1 MDTATQWALFL
12 GALALASW
20 MAGGL
25 AAVLANMQF
34 SQHRQRAAEYLTLGL
49 SAAGFISAVAM
60 AVILVTR

>member
-1 MDTATQWALFL
+1 MDTATRWALFL
-12 GALALASW
+12 GALALVSW

-49 SAAGFISAVAM
+49 SAAGFISVAAM
-60 AVILVTR
+60 AVILVAQ